1 MTDHTDDIITQI
13 DDPAFRRG
21 VELLDAGVLI
31 GLRALLAAHPDL
43 ARRRIT
49 LTEPKYFLNPSLLEF
64 IAENP
69 VRNDRLPPNIVEIA
83 QAILDAG
90 ARDDQTMLDGA
101 LSLVASGRVP
111 RECHVQVPLID
122 VLCDAGAVPD
132 TAIAPAVSH
141 GEFEAV
147 DALLNRGARIDLAVA
162 AALGRT
168 ADCKQ
173 LLEDAD
179 ADTRHRALAWAA
191 QFGRTD
197 VVRLLLDA
205 GEDPNRYNPVGCHA
219 HSTPLHQAV
228 LAGHEDVVKLLVD
241 RGADRTKRDAVY
253 DATPH
258 RWAEHAGHDHL
269 ARLLEP

>member
-1 MTDHTDDIITQI
+1 MFELRL
-13 DDPAFRRG
+13 ACAESA
-21 VELLDAGVLI
+21 VESISDALEALDA
-31 GLRALLAAHPDL
+31 
-43 ARRRIT
+43 
-49 LTEPKYFLNPSLLEF
+49 
-64 IAENP
+64 
-69 VRNDRLPPNIVEIA
+69 
-83 QAILDAG
+83 
-90 ARDDQTMLDGA
+90 
-101 LSLVASGRVP
+101 LS
-111 RECHVQVPLID
+111 
-122 VLCDAGAVPD
+122 
-132 TAIAPAVSH
+132 VS
-141 GEFEAV
+141 A
-147 DALLNRGARIDLAVA
+147 
-162 AALGRT
+162 
-168 ADCKQ
+168 
-173 LLEDAD
+173 EDAD